1 MQKISLFH
9 QFSFEIQSISESRNE
24 NGHTYIF
31 DWLLIFVNLYQNAKN
46 QFIISVNSSDTVSF
60 RVLSHDWPHSSLTM
74 QPIELS
80 ITF

>member
-46 QFIISVNSSDTVSF
+46 QFITSVHSSDTVSF
-60 RVLSHDWPHSSLTM
+60 RVPSHDWPHSFLTIK
-74 QPIELS
+74 PIEFP
-80 ITF
+80 IIF

>member
-9 QFSFEIQSISESRNE
+9 QFSFEIQSILESRTE
-24 NGHTYIF
+24 NGQTYIF
-31 DWLLIFVNLYQNAKN
+31 DWLLIFVNLYQIAKN

-60 RVLSHDWPHSSLTM
+60 RVPSHDWPHSSLTM

-80 ITF
+80 INF